1 MHANFNTL
9 HADVNTLTQTSQ
21 ALLPAQESVKSS
33 LALLHDTISTGQN
46 TMSERLNTVSQMLQS
61 STIPTAPTEDL
72 LARLFRAEIH
82 QCLNTFMGSH
92 NSHLEDIEKK
102 IDEMANQLGS
112 IAGGNQQH
120 GVWPCHGSL
129 PETTI
134 APTHIPQDSTGL
146 ATPLAPVTA
155 VLGGSKSNYQNR
167 PRGLHHQ
174 KWSCSWTFR
183 WKIGWLRVTIS
194 TTVTK
199 RRESPDYRIGGFF
212 SPQKSYQVT
221 VQFIP
226 AQSLIQ
232 LRGLELSVANRQ
244 DQRGYYQICP
254 LLSTFAVVPDDAE
267 VFRLVKDNN
276 IEGIQNLFQRRLAAP
291 SDRGENGLTLL
302 MVPSHLRPYCSYRTD
317 TLPVGCILR
326 SR

>member
-1 MHANFNTL
+1 
-9 HADVNTLTQTSQ
+9 
-21 ALLPAQESVKSS
+21 
-33 LALLHDTISTGQN
+33 
-46 TMSERLNTVSQMLQS
+46 MSERLNTVSQMLQS
-61 STIPTAPTEDL
+61 STILTAPTEDL

-112 IAGGNQQH
+112 IAGGNQQY
-120 GVWPCHGSL
+120 GVWPCQGSL
-129 PETTI
+129 PSTTI
-134 APTHIPQDSTGL
+134 ALTHIHQDSIHL
-146 ATPLAPVTA
+146 APPLAPVTA
-155 VLGGSKSNYQNR
+155 VLGGSNSDYQSR

-174 KWSCSWTFR
+174 KWSCSWTFHWR
-183 WKIGWLRVTIS
+183 IGKLRVIIS

-199 RRESPDYRIGGFF
+199 RRESPDYRVGGFV
-212 SPQKSYQVT
+212 SPQKSYKVT

-232 LRGLELSVANRQ
+232 LRGVELSVANRQ

-254 LLSTFAVVPDDAE
+254 LLSTFAVVPSDAE

-276 IEGIQNLFQRRLAAP
+276 IEGIQNLFQKRLAAP
-291 SDRGENGLTLL
+291 SDRNESGETLL
-302 MVPSHLRPYCSYRTD
+302 MVPSLLRSNYSYRTD
-317 TLPVGCILR
+317 TFTVGCIAR

>member
-1 MHANFNTL
+1 M
-9 HADVNTLTQTSQ
+9 TQASQ
-21 ALLPAQESVKSS
+21 AQLPVQESIRSS
-33 LALLHDTISTGQN
+33 LAILQDTVPTGQDIVIQK
-46 TMSERLNTVSQMLQS
+46 LNTVSQMLQS
-61 STIPTAPTEDL
+61 RTILTAPTEDV
-72 LARLFRAEIH
+72 LARIFRAELQRVIPPVVQ
-82 QCLNTFMGSH
+82 QCLDKFKGSH
-92 NSHLEDIEKK
+92 DSQDEEIKK
-102 IDEMANQLGS
+102 MINEMAYQLGS
-112 IAGGNQQH
+112 RAGGNQQH
-120 GVWPCHGSL
+120 DVEPCQGSL
-129 PETTI
+129 PETAI
-134 APTHIPQDSTGL
+134 APTHIPQDSIDL

-155 VLGGSKSNYQNR
+155 VLGGSNSDNQNR

-174 KWSCSWTFR
+174 KWSCSWTFHWR
-183 WKIGWLRVTIS
+183 IGRLRVTIS

-254 LLSTFAVVPDDAE
+254 FLSTFAVVPRDAE
-267 VFRLVKDNN
+267 VFRFIDRNN
-276 IEGIQNLFQRRLAAP
+276 IDGIQDLFQRRLAAP
-291 SDRGENGLTLL
+291 SDRGESGMTLL
-302 MVPSHLRPYCSYRTD
+302 MVPSLLRSNYSYRTD
-317 TLPVGCILR
+317 TFTGGCILR

>member
-1 MHANFNTL
+1 MI
-9 HADVNTLTQTSQ
+9 Q
-21 ALLPAQESVKSS
+21 
-33 LALLHDTISTGQN
+33 
-46 TMSERLNTVSQMLQS
+46 RLNTMSQMLQS
-61 STIPTAPTEDL
+61 RTILTASTEDV
-72 LARLFRAEIH
+72 LARLFRAELRRVIIPEVQ
-82 QCLNTFMGSH
+82 QCFDKFKGSH
-92 NSHLEDIEKK
+92 DSQLEDIKKK

-112 IAGGNQQH
+112 IVGGNQQH
-120 GVWPCHGSL
+120 DAEPCQGSL

-134 APTHIPQDSTGL
+134 APTHMPQDSTGL

-155 VLGGSKSNYQNR
+155 VLGGSNSNYQNR
-167 PRGLHHQ
+167 PRGPHHQ

-199 RRESPDYRIGGFF
+199 RRESPDYRVGGFV

-267 VFRLVKDNN
+267 VFRFVDENN
-276 IEGIQNLFQRRLAAP
+276 IDGIQELFQRRLAAP
-291 SDRGENGLTLL
+291 SDRTIDGSTLL
-302 MVPSHLRPYCSYRTD
+302 MVPSL
-317 TLPVGCILR
+317 L
-326 SR
+326 